1 MLKISLLIGGIF
13 LVSEKQNPSGRGI
26 LIQHFKMFYTYNTGV
41 DTLKISP
48 SLI

>member
-1 MLKISLLIGGIF
+1 MLNISLLQK
-13 LVSEKQNPSGRGI
+13 KQNPSARGI
-26 LIQHFKMFYTYNTGV
+26 LIQHVKMFYTYNTGV